1 MKAKKWL
8 TERYFDEES
17 GDWFKYNF
25 YEAMEEYHQ
34 SELERIIPTNKEI
47 FEKFPQIS
55 TTDKEEQERNVRN
68 MLQGFGAKWLKSEIE
83 KRNKQC

>member
-1 MKAKKWL
+1 MKAKEWL

-34 SELERIIPTNKEI
+34 SRLKEIMPTNKEI
-47 FEKFPQIS
+47 FKEFPQIPAIN
-55 TTDKEEQERNVRN
+55 DEEHEQNVRN
-68 MLQGFGAKWLKSEIE
+68 MLQGFGAKWLKLEIE
-83 KRNKQC
+83 KRNKQY